1 MNLCKVC
8 QQVCPNCSGEREAQ
22 DPSSVWERAPPWW
35 TLKRLGVMHPSWES
49 FTLSL
54 GHDCPICWAIWRRI
68 QSSPLAELHNERVEG
83 FETEAV
89 AAGYIDSLSVYN
101 IEIMLKARKAKSEV
115 NQKAREAEKEKELRE
130 RAKVD
135 PLRMFKTSE
144 YSEWDENGIPTVD
157 TVGSVLSKN
166 RRKKLVKEWENQK
179 KRHEEWLAT
188 QQAAKKREFK
198 K

>member
-1 MNLCKVC
+1 M
-8 QQVCPNCSGEREAQ
+8 S
-22 DPSSVWERAPPWW
+22 
-35 TLKRLGVMHPSWES
+35 
-49 FTLSL
+49 
-54 GHDCPICWAIWRRI
+54 
-68 QSSPLAELHNERVEG
+68 
-83 FETEAV
+83 
-89 AAGYIDSLSVYN
+89 
-101 IEIMLKARKAKSEV
+101 RKAKSEV